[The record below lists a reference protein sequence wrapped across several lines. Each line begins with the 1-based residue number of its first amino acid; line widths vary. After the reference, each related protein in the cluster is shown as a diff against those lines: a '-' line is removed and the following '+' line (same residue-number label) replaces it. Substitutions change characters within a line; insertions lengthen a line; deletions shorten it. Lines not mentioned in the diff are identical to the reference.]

1 MYDKGL
7 GVDQNYAVAAE
18 WYRLSAEQGIAFSQ
32 YNLGLM
38 YRGGQGVARDD
49 GEAVKWYRLAAEQGF
64 ASAQTNLGIMYAFG
78 YGVPSSY
85 IDAYM
90 WGGLGA
96 SNGSPNGGKL
106 RDDFA
111 RKMTATEVKEAKRR
125 ARDCVKKNYK
135 GC

>member
-1 MYDKGL
+1 
-7 GVDQNYAVAAE
+7 
-18 WYRLSAEQGIAFSQ
+18 
-32 YNLGLM
+32 
-38 YRGGQGVARDD
+38 
-49 GEAVKWYRLAAEQGF
+49 
-64 ASAQTNLGIMYAFG
+64 
-78 YGVPSSY
+78 
-85 IDAYM
+85 M